1 MRAIIPVAG
10 VGSRLR
16 PHTYTLPKV
25 LLNVAG
31 KPIIGHIMD
40 KLIDEQI
47 TEVTIVVGYL
57 GEMVE
62 KYIRDNYSI
71 NADFVYQEGRE
82 GLGHSIYI
90 SRHTF
95 QDEEV
100 IIILGDTIFDV
111 DLKEFCSSDYSVI
124 GVKEVDDP
132 RRFGVANTR
141 GKFIT
146 RLVEKPENPESRL
159 ALVGLYFIK
168 NSILLKDCLV
178 ELLDKKIK
186 TRNEYQLTD
195 ALQMLL
201 DKGEKIVPYHVEGWY
216 DCGKSETLLTTN
228 KHLLSQKSTHRN
240 IDDVVIIPPVYIAE
254 NCKIQKSIIG
264 PYATIA
270 EGAKICESII
280 RNSIIG
286 NDAKVYCSF
295 LEDSLIGNNSV
306 VSGSYKRVNTGDSSE
321 IEFNN

>member
-40 KLIDEQI
+40 KIIDEGI
-47 TEVTIVVGYL
+47 NEATIVVGYL
-57 GEMVE
+57 GE
-62 KYIRDNYSI
+62 KIQQYIEDNYSI
-71 NADFVYQEGRE
+71 DVNFVYQEERK
-82 GLGHSIYI
+82 GLAHSINI
-90 SRHTF
+90 AHESF
-95 QDEEV
+95 KDEPI

-111 DLKEFCSSDYSVI
+111 NLRHFCESDFSVI

-132 RRFGVANTR
+132 RRFGVAETD

-146 RLVEKPENPESRL
+146 RLIEKPENPTTKL
-159 ALVGLYFIK
+159 ALVGLYYIK
-168 NSILLKDCLV
+168 NSRLLKDCLTD
-178 ELLDKKIK
+178 LMQMKIK
-186 TRNEYQLTD
+186 TKGEYQLTD
-195 ALQMLL
+195 GLQLMIER
-201 DKGEKIVPYHVEGWY
+201 GEKIITYKVDGWY
-216 DCGKSETLLTTN
+216 DCGKSETLLATN
-228 KHLLSQKSTHRN
+228 RHLLDTKSTQRKIN
-240 IDDVVIIPPVYIAE
+240 DVVIIPPVYISPTCE
-254 NCKIQKSIIG
+254 ISKSVIG

-270 EGAKICESII
+270 DGSKISESII

-286 NDAKVYCSF
+286 DDAKVYRSL

-306 VSGSYKRVNTGDSSE
+306 VGGSFKRVNAGDSSE
-321 IEFNN
+321 IEFI